1 MTTMPAKPAMT
12 FVLYEGLLR
21 CYPRA
26 YRQRFGD
33 EMIAVFREAGAD
45 VHQKGSFA
53 TARFYFREIAGLF
66 RGALVEHTH
75 HILGR
80 RVPFPLSPRRFA
92 MRSEFRFPKTTAV
105 LMSIIFA
112 GVILAM
118 EKANTIQVKYAAGAD
133 SIWPSLPWF
142 LGLTLLFTC
151 VTVIVIWGILFA
163 LGRTGV
169 QRLANIQPSTNR
181 TD

>member
-1 MTTMPAKPAMT
+1 MPAKPAAT
-12 FVLYEGLLR
+12 LVLYEGLLR
-21 CYPRA
+21 LYPRA
-26 YRQRFGD
+26 YRQQFGD
-33 EMIAVFREAGAD
+33 EMIAVFREADAD
-45 VHQKGSFA
+45 EHEKGTFA
-53 TARFYFREIAGLF
+53 TAKFCLREIGGLF
-66 RGALVEHTH
+66 RGALAEHARRV
-75 HILGR
+75 LGR
-80 RVPFPLSPRRFA
+80 PVAFPLSSRRFD
-92 MRSEFRFPKTTAV
+92 MRPEFRFPRSTV
-105 LMSIIFA
+105 FLMSIIFA

-151 VTVIVIWGILFA
+151 ATVVVIWGILFA

-169 QRLANIQPSTNR
+169 HRLANIQPSTNR